1 MNASVPSGPWR
12 QSLAAARANL
22 LPGLVLQAFALALL
36 LAYYFHG
43 PSHQAMDALAALKA
57 RWGWRY
63 SLPATA
69 FCGGLI
75 PFLYLRLMPHT
86 RAATPFSHGVFYVL
100 FWAEKGVEV
109 DFFYRFQGWLFGNQ
123 AGIGTVVCKV
133 FFDQFVYSVIWS
145 TPCALIVFFWKDS
158 GFSFA
163 RLRGLRWIPFL
174 RENLPKAF
182 IGMWG
187 VWLPAVS
194 IIYSLPPALQ
204 IPLFN
209 IVLCFYAL
217 LFATLNRGNA
227 KA

>member
-1 MNASVPSGPWR
+1 MSASAPFSPWR
-12 QSLAAARANL
+12 QSVAAARANL

-36 LAYYFHG
+36 LAYYFHA
-43 PSHQAMDALAALKA
+43 PSHHAMDLLADLKA

-75 PFLYLRLMPHT
+75 PYLYLRLMPRT
-86 RAATPFSHGVFYVL
+86 RAATPFSHGLFYVA

-109 DFFYRFQGWLFGNQ
+109 DLFYRFQGWLFGNQ
-123 AGIGTVVCKV
+123 AGVATVISKV
-133 FFDQFVYSVIWS
+133 LLDQFVYSVLWS
-145 TPCALIVFFWKDS
+145 APCALIAFYWKDA

-163 RLRGLRWIPFL
+163 RLRSLRWGRFL
-174 RENLPKAF
+174 RGNLPKAF

-187 VWLPAVS
+187 VWVPAVT
-194 IIYSLPPALQ
+194 IIYSLPASLQ

-217 LFATLNRGNA
+217 LFATLNQGNA
-227 KA
+227 EA